1 MAADCS
7 GAAGTNGP
15 AIVIAPS
22 FSASAPTHPHVL
34 VGGPPTRSTS
44 VQTWRSV
51 PAVEPSA
58 RRTSSRKTATS
69 PAVGPGLPVSTNVG
83 CASGCASVSLIVWPW
98 WPGVA
103 DAVPASASAATA
115 RAAARVRLDTR
126 VHLPDRHG
134 PAGAGGDG
142 GDVGER
148 LEERAAVLA
157 EAAARLRLGAPEDDH

>member
-15 AIVIAPS
+15 AIVIVPS
-22 FSASAPTHPHVL
+22 FSASEPTHSNVL

-51 PAVEPSA
+51 PAAEPSA

-69 PAVGPGLPVSTNVG
+69 PTVGPGLPVSTNVG
-83 CASGCASVSLIVWPW
+83 WASGWASVSLMVWPW

-103 DAVPASASAATA
+103 EAVPASASAATA

-126 VHLPDRHG
+126 VHLPDS
-134 PAGAGGDG
+134 
-142 GDVGER
+142 R
-148 LEERAAVLA
+148 LGRRAALDYLCVHGGLLGGLGEEVLQ
-157 EAAARLRLGAPEDDH
+157 G